1 MRLRAVLFDFD
12 LTLADSTR
20 AVVACFTY
28 ALKNLDLPKPTP
40 DEVRGTIGLG
50 LGEALTLLTGVQDQT
65 IEKRFR
71 KLFVEHADRIM
82 VDQTELLEGVL
93 PAIDELRGKGLRLG
107 IVSTK
112 FRYRIEHTL
121 DRFGIRDRFS
131 TLVGGDS
138 VDALK
143 PDPAGLLLSLR
154 ELGMERDQAL
164 YVGDHVV
171 DAEAADRASVPFVGV
186 RTGTKTEEDFE
197 PFPKVAV
204 LSGVA
209 DLPAFLAASVH
220 MGATL

>member
-1 MRLRAVLFDFD
+1 MRFRAVLFDFD
-12 LTLADSTR
+12 LTLADSTK

-28 ALKNLDLPKPTP
+28 SLETLGLPKPTP
-40 DEVRGTIGLG
+40 EDVRGTIGLG
-50 LGEALTLLTGVQDQT
+50 LGEALTLLTGVQDQAT
-65 IEKRFR
+65 ERQFR

-93 PAIDELRGKGLRLG
+93 PALDDLRGRGVLLG

-112 FRYRIEHTL
+112 YRYRIEHTL

-143 PDPAGLLLSLR
+143 PDPAGLLLSLT
-154 ELGMERDQAL
+154 ELGMERGQAL

-171 DAEAADRASVPFVGV
+171 DAEAANRASVPFVGV
-186 RTGTKTEEDFE
+186 LTGTKTEKDFE
-197 PFPKVAV
+197 AFPKVAI
-204 LSGVA
+204 LPGVA
-209 DLPAFLAASVH
+209 DLPAFLAASGH
-220 MGATL
+220 MEATL